1 MKFLVERKSK
11 CTDRS
16 TGNKDKKKKKIML
29 DNLNDNGKEYL
40 RQGDNRGKKEKGT
53 KLDSD
58 EKEQL

>member
-1 MKFLVERKSK
+1 MERKSK